1 VVDVGQDSA
10 PPGKT
15 WYWAGF
21 NQPTRDIITLEKPP
35 DSPEVPKAQATIALE
50 HGIDDKT
57 SAAALA
63 RTMLFDDE
71 RVTFIEGTVRR
82 SIGRALVEV
91 GAARESN
98 GGTAARAQILGKI
111 GPVNVNAE
119 AILANDFHLRGQRL
133 ETVRDYRV
141 GLDAPLKIGR
151 TTIPAH
157 ADMHMLDQRDGTK
170 QVDAAM
176 RLSANV
182 QRFNLAGGVNYQ
194 RIYAPG
200 GAGSPAEVYL
210 NLIGSGRVGEV
221 RLRGLTEVDVSPAAR
236 LRTAQLSAYWSANEN
251 VDWEGDLVYDGAGK
265 RGRARLSYIRRFY
278 GLAAAF
284 TAEGATDGS
293 VAFGIN
299 LNFSLDASRG
309 FGLSRVP
316 LAQSGLVHATVYRD
330 LNDNG
335 VHDSGEPFEK
345 GALITTGN
353 QLSEHTTNAKGI
365 VTVAGLTPYAPVAV
379 GIDESSLSDPMLVP
393 KTALQV
399 VVPRPGVAAD
409 VQIGLVG
416 GGDIEGSVVKSG
428 GLGFEGLDIE
438 LVDASGKVVGTTRTD
453 FDGFFL
459 FERVAYG
466 HYTIRIAATSAAA
479 AKIATNLDA
488 RVEVT
493 ADKAVTRL
501 GSIRVTP
508 LPQVAATSGS
518 DAAALR

>member
-1 VVDVGQDSA
+1 V
-10 PPGKT
+10 
-15 WYWAGF
+15 
-21 NQPTRDIITLEKPP
+21 
-35 DSPEVPKAQATIALE
+35 
-50 HGIDDKT
+50 
-57 SAAALA
+57 
-63 RTMLFDDE
+63 
-71 RVTFIEGTVRR
+71 
-82 SIGRALVEV
+82 
-91 GAARESN
+91 
-98 GGTAARAQILGKI
+98 LGKI

-119 AILANDFHLRGQRL
+119 AILANDFHLQGQRR

-141 GLDAPLKIGR
+141 DLDAPLKIGR

-157 ADMHMLDQRDGTK
+157 AEMHMLDQRDGTK

-182 QRFNLAGGVNYQ
+182 QRFNLSGGVNYQ
-194 RIYAPG
+194 QLYAPG
-200 GAGSPAEVYL
+200 GGGAPGEVYL
-210 NLIGSGRVGEV
+210 NLIGSGRIGEV
-221 RLRGLTEVDVSPAAR
+221 RLRGLTEVDVSPSAR

-251 VDWEGDLVYDGAGK
+251 VDWEGDLGYDGAGK
-265 RGRARLSYIRRFY
+265 RGLARLSYIRRFY

-284 TAEGATDGS
+284 TAEAATDGS

-335 VHDSGEPFEK
+335 VHDSGEPFER
-345 GALITTGN
+345 GALVTTGN
-353 QLSEHTTNAKGI
+353 QLSEHMTNAKGM

-399 VVPRPGVAAD
+399 VVPRPGVGAD

-438 LVDASGKVVGTTRTD
+438 LVDAAGKVVGTTRTD

-466 HYTIRIAATSAAA
+466 HYSLRVAAPSATA
-479 AKIATNLDA
+479 AKIARDLDA
-488 RVEVT
+488 HIEVT

-501 GSIRVTP
+501 GSLRVTP
-508 LPQVAATSGS
+508 LPQVASTSGS
-518 DAAALR
+518 DAPALR